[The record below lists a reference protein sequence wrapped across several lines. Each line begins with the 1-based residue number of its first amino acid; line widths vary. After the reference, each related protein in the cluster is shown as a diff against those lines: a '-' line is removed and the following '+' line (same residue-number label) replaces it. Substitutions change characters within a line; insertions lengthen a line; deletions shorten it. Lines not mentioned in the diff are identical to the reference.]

1 MTTTIADPTPR
12 TAALIAGI
20 GYLVIFV
27 LAIFANFFVMEGLV
41 ESGDAAATAA
51 NIADSEGLFRLGIVA
66 FLIVFIVDAVVAWA
80 LWARFKDSARE
91 LSRLTAWM
99 RIIYTVFLGVALVFS
114 LVAVQLIGG
123 AEYLEAFDRGQVDA
137 QVMLMVDAFDYAWL
151 IGLVAFGAHLVLLG
165 YLVIA
170 TGAAP
175 RILGIVLAIA
185 GAAYA
190 VDTVAHVMLSNYV
203 DFESLFL
210 AIVAIPSIVGELWF
224 TVWLLTRGGKHPAT
238 A

>member
-1 MTTTIADPTPR
+1 MTATVADPTPR
-12 TAALIAGI
+12 TAALIAGV

-27 LAIFANFFVMEGLV
+27 LAIFANFFVLEGLV
-41 ESGDAAATAA
+41 ESGDAAVTAA

-66 FLIVFIVDAVVAWA
+66 FLIVFVVDAVVAWA
-80 LWARFKDSARE
+80 LWALFKDSARE

-99 RIIYTVFLGVALVFS
+99 RIVYTVFLGVALIFS
-114 LVAVQLIGG
+114 LGAVQLIGG
-123 AEYLEAFDRGQVDA
+123 AEYLGAFDQGQIDA
-137 QVMLMVDAFDYAWL
+137 QVMLMVDAFEYAWL
-151 IGLVAFGAHLVLLG
+151 IGLVAFGVHLVLLG

-190 VDTVAHVMLSNYV
+190 IDTVAHMVLSNYG
-203 DFESLFL
+203 DYENLFL
-210 AIVAIPSIVGELWF
+210 AIVAIPSVVGELWF
-224 TVWLLTRGGKHPAT
+224 TVWLLTRGGKQPAT